1 MHSARAVRL
10 GESKP
15 TPSVPNITI
24 GADVTT
30 PKAHD
35 NPVTDCLRVGV
46 GLLVRTPN
54 LKRGGC
60 AHRFTDSF
68 TDSDQS

>member
-15 TPSVPNITI
+15 TPSVPYITI
-24 GADVTT
+24 EADATT

-35 NPVTDCLRVGV
+35 NPVTDYLRVGV

>member
-24 GADVTT
+24 GADATT

-35 NPVTDCLRVGV
+35 NPVTDYLRVGV